1 MFEQGHQDRTAWEQ
15 WFNGLQGDYKTGA
28 FYWASQRSLPNPGSC
43 KQMND
48 QFYIGCTDAKVKLA
62 PSDVLRKS
70 EPDYKTGWNTWTPD
84 EPSAILPT
92 VSVTLPPAAA
102 PAPVAVP
109 APAVLACVGTSVQRT
124 TPSSPPSCGTVPP
137 GSPCVEAPLPLKVV
151 VATSA
156 PRAVT
161 AEDNPPMAQ
170 PVASAASAKANDFT
184 KMLSDTGCNSPYS
197 DERKADIFAQNYK
210 NHTMTVT
217 GEISVLENGRVALKV
232 LPSTLTLDVSA
243 AFADDHAGYNLTKNS
258 RITIRFRVTDQGG
271 CILPYYGDMAEVI
284 QH

>member
-1 MFEQGHQDRTAWEQ
+1 MFNKTLTAIALAAAVVASAHAEPSMFEQGRQDRTAWEQ

-28 FYWASQRSLPNPGSC
+28 FYWSSQRSLPNPGSC

-48 QFYIGCTDAKVKLA
+48 QFYTGCTAAKTKLA

-84 EPSAILPT
+84 DPSAVIPT
-92 VSVTLPPAAA
+92 VSVNPPPVAA
-102 PAPVAVP
+102 PAPARVAVP
-109 APAVLACVGTSVQRT
+109 AP
-124 TPSSPPSCGTVPP
+124 P
-137 GSPCVEAPLPLKVV
+137 PLKVV
-151 VATSA
+151 VATNA
-156 PRAVT
+156 PRVAT
-161 AEDNPPMAQ
+161 AEDNPPSWRVMAQ
-170 PVASAASAKANDFT
+170 PVASAASAKADDFT
-184 KMLSDTGCNSPYS
+184 KMLSDTGCHSLYS
-197 DERKADIFAQNYK
+197 DERKADIFAQSYK

-232 LPSTLTLDVSA
+232 LPGTLTLDVSA

-271 CILPYYGDMAEVI
+271 CILPYYGDQAEVI